1 MEVKKLLSIVELFDT
16 DETIALTQRMIQI
29 PSIDPPGNEADMS
42 EFVKK
47 YLEDAGIVV
56 EAIPVE
62 GLDENRKNI
71 IAKIQGT
78 GEAAPLIFLDI
89 WMVVPVTEKEREMWI
104 CDPFWE
110 IYMMMDSYM
119 AVVLPI

>member
-71 IAKIQGT
+71 IFIT
-78 GEAAPLIFLDI
+78 L
-89 WMVVPVTEKEREMWI
+89 
-104 CDPFWE
+104 
-110 IYMMMDSYM
+110 
-119 AVVLPI
+119 

>member
-47 YLEDAGIVV
+47 YYCQNSRHRRGCTINFFWTYGCRACD
-56 EAIPVE
+56 
-62 GLDENRKNI
+62 RKRARNVD
-71 IAKIQGT
+71 
-78 GEAAPLIFLDI
+78 L
-89 WMVVPVTEKEREMWI
+89 
-104 CDPFWE
+104 
-110 IYMMMDSYM
+110 
-119 AVVLPI
+119 